1 MTSSISVDLND
12 HYTKPK
18 SSTWYTS
25 KNKNKSSFFFIET
38 DKTSAGVANST
49 VNAPEFIL
57 GYTRNIFNWVRSFRA
72 DNSGYLLILRFPDS
86 DTAGRDFWRALQ
98 DLPELRDAK
107 TGISDQETH
116 KHTFPRYRI
125 RGRILAGLIAKQVVT
140 IAKQG
145 VDLTTG
151 TTQSAPEIV
160 TDLSEF
166 MVG

>member
-1 MTSSISVDLND
+1 MTSISVELND
-12 HYTKPK
+12 TSLKNAY
-18 SSTWYTS
+18 STTWHNS

-57 GYTRNIFNWVRSFRA
+57 GYTRNIFNWVRNFRKDTA
-72 DNSGYLLILRFPDS
+72 GYLLILKFPDS

-125 RGRILAGLIAKQVVT
+125 RGRILAGLVAKQV
-140 IAKQG
+140 AG
-145 VDLTTG
+145 VVTG
-151 TTQSAPEIV
+151 TTQPAPEIV
-160 TDLSEF
+160 TDLPEF